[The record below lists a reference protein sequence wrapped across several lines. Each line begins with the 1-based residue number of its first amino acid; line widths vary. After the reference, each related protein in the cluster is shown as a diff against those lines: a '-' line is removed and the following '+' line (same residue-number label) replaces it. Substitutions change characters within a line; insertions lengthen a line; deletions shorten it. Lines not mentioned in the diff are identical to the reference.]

1 MKVTNFKKAVSFFAL
16 ASAVTMSS
24 CQKEDMME
32 NQFAQGGQQAP
43 AENAEN
49 GKVIEGQYIVVYQDN
64 SSRTAELTQE
74 VMNEA
79 GLSEAEI
86 GLKFKGKI
94 NGFAGKLSKTQLEK
108 LRSNPNIKSIE
119 PDRIIALGKGGG
131 GKPSKG
137 STTTSTTTT
146 TTTSPTTTTTTTSP
160 TTTTTTPTTTTTST
174 TPGTYSAITPAAGET
189 IPWGVAK
196 VGYGDGTG
204 RVVWVIDSGIDANHP
219 DLNVDASRGV
229 SFVSGLAAN
238 SDGYG
243 HGTRVAGIIGAKN
256 NGSGVIGVAANA
268 TLISLR
274 VFNDAGSGSLSYAI
288 QAVNHV
294 IANGKAGDV
303 VNMSLGGGMSTT
315 LDNAVLTAAGKG
327 IKFAVASGN
336 SGIDCLSAS
345 PARVN
350 GNGIYTVSNID
361 NMNRFFS
368 TSNYGASVD
377 VAAPGVAVYTTYANG
392 GYGNGTGTSY
402 AAPHVAGI
410 LALKGTVASNGYAV
424 GDPDGK
430 ADPIASLN

>member
-1 MKVTNFKKAVSFFAL
+1 M
-16 ASAVTMSS
+16 
-24 CQKEDMME
+24 
-32 NQFAQGGQQAP
+32 
-43 AENAEN
+43 
-49 GKVIEGQYIVVYQDN
+49 
-64 SSRTAELTQE
+64 
-74 VMNEA
+74 
-79 GLSEAEI
+79 
-86 GLKFKGKI
+86 KGKI
-94 NGFAGKLSKTQLEK
+94 NGFSGKLNKAQVES
-108 LRSNPNIKSIE
+108 LRQNPNVDMIE
-119 PDRIIALGKGGG
+119 PDRIISLG
-131 GKPSKG
+131 SSG
-137 STTTSTTTT
+137 SNNV
-146 TTTSPTTTTTTTSP
+146 PL
-160 TTTTTTPTTTTTST
+160 TPV
-174 TPGTYSAITPAAGET
+174 AGET

-204 RVVWVIDSGIDANHP
+204 KVVWVIDSGIDANHP
-219 DLNVDASRGV
+219 DLNVNAARGM
-229 SFVSGLAAN
+229 SFVSGLSAN
-238 SDGYG
+238 TDGYG

-274 VFNDAGSGSLSYAI
+274 VFNDAGSGSLSAAI

-294 IANGKAGDV
+294 IANGKSGDV

-315 LDNAVLTAAGKG
+315 LDNAVLSATAKG

-336 SGIDCLSAS
+336 SGVDCVSNS

-361 NMNRFFS
+361 NMNRFFY

-377 VAAPGVAVYTTYANG
+377 VAAPGAAIYTTYAGG

-410 LALKGTVASNGYAV
+410 LALKGMVASSGYAV